1 MTTTY
6 NTAPYFD
13 DFDDSKNF
21 YQIMFR
27 PGTAVQARELTQL
40 QTILRSQI
48 EKFGDHIFRHGSVV
62 IPGNS
67 FADLAT
73 PYVKLQST
81 FGDVSI
87 ISNNFEGK
95 VIVGLSTGIRAF
107 VQKAVAANETDPV
120 TLYLSYL
127 KGSSEGDI
135 TFRDDEEIYVE
146 DSTSVRA
153 LTLSSSSTGV
163 GSLAFI
169 NQGVY
174 YINGSFVFVEKQS
187 TVIDKYSSN
196 PSCNVLLEIK
206 ENIVTADDDDS
217 LLDPAQGSYNYAA
230 PGADR
235 VQISL
240 DLVSLPLGTALTQN
254 YVEIMRYN
262 NGVLEEHAKTPK
274 YSELEKSL
282 ARRTFDE
289 SGNYVVSGLKPKI
302 REHLKESSNGGV
314 YSDGDADL
322 LVAEIEPGKAY
333 INGFE
338 VEKISKTRINIP
350 KARTSN
356 HIKNTDVVVRPEY
369 GQYIIVSDI
378 VGSLDIRDRQVID
391 LYNDNDPAESS
402 ATKIGTARVL
412 GIDYL
417 IDDPATGAIYKL
429 LISDLILESSYSIE
443 SVGGIRYGSGK
454 YAYVLVDYTAPSNG
468 GNFTVGEIINNV
480 SGRTATVRYWD
491 GNTGRLFAYKHDH
504 TKETPRVGDLIT
516 GATSD
521 ATSTISSKKIIES
534 DGQTELIFR
543 LPKSVLFSLIDPDT
557 NSYNLSYTVQKELSI
572 TTDASGNGSVSV
584 VSGEEINA
592 IEVGTFVAIG
602 PNGIVQ
608 NNLFSLNSSG
618 TTLTLTGG
626 PASAIVKAYASV
638 EKRNVSPKTKTVE
651 TNTEV
656 ISSPSNTI
664 TLEKT
669 DIISITSVIDST
681 GDITANYT
689 FSNGQTA
696 YAYNRGTLTLKP
708 GASSPS
714 GSVTITYSYY
724 QHSVSGDF
732 FTIDSYPEG
741 ILDNNVVFVSNS
753 SGERYNLAAC
763 LDFRPSVG
771 ENGEF
776 TGTGSKRNDLIISE
790 TTFNSSLQFYVPR
803 IDTLVVNSA
812 GKISTISGIPSEE
825 PRAPNVPKNQF
836 PLNIFY
842 IPAYTKSYI
851 DVVTER
857 LSVERYTM
865 RDIHNVTKRIDR
877 VEEFATLTAEEQV
890 TIDYEIVDA
899 ATGLNRF
906 KSGYIAESF
915 NNPLIIAR
923 PTAPGFRSTFV
934 KNNLEAGIED
944 TICPMVLLSENSSNY
959 TINGNRIMLPYA
971 EDVFAEQNLSS
982 RVTNVN
988 PFLVIRWNGVLDV
1001 NPSSDDWV
1009 ETRQLPTIF
1018 EEETETVIIENYV
1031 PCPPPEPTVR
1041 QIFAITNATIS
1052 SSASNP
1058 FSISRFTSRFVVF
1071 SVPAEYEYSINGA
1084 NTIYKAGGGGVLI
1097 ISITQIGISSQINFT
1112 DLATGESQTAQ
1123 ITVELVPEDSLSS
1136 IGETSI
1142 GTQVNQTNSGTDT
1155 PVVNEVVNVRY
1166 GGLYGA
1172 ILGRPGEEEGL
1183 SWWTEQSQTLEDD
1196 ELINE
1201 FIRLASENYQSG
1213 TESTLNDEGIK
1224 AALNG
1229 ELDSELFGDQV
1240 IISSVIKKMP
1250 DGKLLESGILADG
1263 SKFTTTVNK

>member
-626 PASAIVKAYASV
+626 
-638 EKRNVSPKTKTVE
+638 
-651 TNTEV
+651 
-656 ISSPSNTI
+656 
-664 TLEKT
+664 
-669 DIISITSVIDST
+669 
-681 GDITANYT
+681 
-689 FSNGQTA
+689 
-696 YAYNRGTLTLKP
+696 
-708 GASSPS
+708 
-714 GSVTITYSYY
+714 
-724 QHSVSGDF
+724 
-732 FTIDSYPEG
+732 
-741 ILDNNVVFVSNS
+741 
-753 SGERYNLAAC
+753 
-763 LDFRPSVG
+763 
-771 ENGEF
+771 
-776 TGTGSKRNDLIISE
+776 
-790 TTFNSSLQFYVPR
+790 
-803 IDTLVVNSA
+803 
-812 GKISTISGIPSEE
+812 
-825 PRAPNVPKNQF
+825 
-836 PLNIFY
+836 
-842 IPAYTKSYI
+842 
-851 DVVTER
+851 
-857 LSVERYTM
+857 
-865 RDIHNVTKRIDR
+865 
-877 VEEFATLTAEEQV
+877 
-890 TIDYEIVDA
+890 
-899 ATGLNRF
+899 
-906 KSGYIAESF
+906 
-915 NNPLIIAR
+915 
-923 PTAPGFRSTFV
+923 
-934 KNNLEAGIED
+934 
-944 TICPMVLLSENSSNY
+944 
-959 TINGNRIMLPYA
+959 
-971 EDVFAEQNLSS
+971 
-982 RVTNVN
+982 
-988 PFLVIRWNGVLDV
+988 
-1001 NPSSDDWV
+1001 
-1009 ETRQLPTIF
+1009 
-1018 EEETETVIIENYV
+1018 
-1031 PCPPPEPTVR
+1031 
-1041 QIFAITNATIS
+1041 
-1052 SSASNP
+1052 
-1058 FSISRFTSRFVVF
+1058 
-1071 SVPAEYEYSINGA
+1071 
-1084 NTIYKAGGGGVLI
+1084 
-1097 ISITQIGISSQINFT
+1097 
-1112 DLATGESQTAQ
+1112 
-1123 ITVELVPEDSLSS
+1123 
-1136 IGETSI
+1136 TSI
-1142 GTQVNQTNSGTDT
+1142 CNC
-1155 PVVNEVVNVRY
+1155 
-1166 GGLYGA
+1166 
-1172 ILGRPGEEEGL
+1172 
-1183 SWWTEQSQTLEDD
+1183 
-1196 ELINE
+1196 
-1201 FIRLASENYQSG
+1201 
-1213 TESTLNDEGIK
+1213 
-1224 AALNG
+1224 
-1229 ELDSELFGDQV
+1229 
-1240 IISSVIKKMP
+1240 
-1250 DGKLLESGILADG
+1250 
-1263 SKFTTTVNK
+1263 